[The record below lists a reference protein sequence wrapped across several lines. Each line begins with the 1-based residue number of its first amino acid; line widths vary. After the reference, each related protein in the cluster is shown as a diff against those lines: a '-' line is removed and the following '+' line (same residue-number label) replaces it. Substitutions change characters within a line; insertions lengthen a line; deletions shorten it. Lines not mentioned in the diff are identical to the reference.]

1 MGIARNCPKCGFDL
15 SNATSPIC
23 PACNTPILGIPKAGR
38 WIAAAVQIALSTTF
52 MLVFKF
58 PKVLILVFVGFIVV
72 GTALS
77 TVVKPRP
84 AGASARPQ
92 RPVSNPLVF
101 KILSVA
107 IGMDSFVMG
116 CILLFGFVS
125 FMNSWQRWHQYEG
138 HSYQRTNFVVT
149 KAYFQK
155 HNRGGPYLYASG
167 TVEGNKEW
175 MSLRPYLK
183 FIPHTQEEL
192 DTQVGAGTVIP
203 IYFFP
208 DMKGQ
213 ARVQVLSDSPPAEA
227 GRRAAMGTL
236 HSSLNGLAVTGVIL
250 FLLVLLR
257 RTCYTDREV
266 SFQQAGTGPGSLT

>member
-1 MGIARNCPKCGFDL
+1 MQ
-15 SNATSPIC
+15 
-23 PACNTPILGIPKAGR
+23 ILALPRVGR
-38 WIAAAVQIALSTTF
+38 WTIAAIQLVLSTTF

-58 PKVLILVFVGFIVV
+58 PKFIILIFATLIVV
-72 GTALS
+72 SAALS
-77 TVVKPRP
+77 ASIKPRP
-84 AGASARPQ
+84 AGAPAPPQ

-101 KILSVA
+101 KILSAA
-107 IGMDSFVMG
+107 IVLASFAMG
-116 CILLFGFVS
+116 CILLFGSVM

-138 HSYQRTNFVVT
+138 HPFQRTDFVVT

-167 TVEGNKEW
+167 TVEGSKEW

-183 FIPHTQEEL
+183 FVPQSQEEL
-192 DTQVGAGTVIP
+192 DTQVGAGMVIP

-208 DMKGQ
+208 DMKGH
-213 ARVQVLSDSPPAEA
+213 ARVQVVSDLPPAEA

-236 HSSLNGLAVTGVIL
+236 HSSLNGLAVTGVII
-250 FLLVLLR
+250 FLLILLR

-266 SFQQAGTGPGSLT
+266 SFQQAGTGSGSLT

>member
-1 MGIARNCPKCGFDL
+1 MGIVRNCPKCGFDL
-15 SNATSPIC
+15 SNATSAIC

-58 PKVLILVFVGFIVV
+58 PKVLIAVFVGFIVV

-77 TVVKPRP
+77 TVIKPRP
-84 AGASARPQ
+84 VGAPAPPQ

-101 KILSVA
+101 KILSIA
-107 IGMDSFVMG
+107 IALASLAMG
-116 CILLFGFVS
+116 CILLFGFVM

-138 HSYQRTNFVVT
+138 HPFQRTDFVVT
-149 KAYFQK
+149 KAYYQT
-155 HNRGGPYLYASG
+155 HTRGGPYLYASG

-183 FIPHTQEEL
+183 FVPHSQEEL

-208 DMKGQ
+208 DMKGSV
-213 ARVQVLSDSPPAEA
+213 RVQVLSDLPPAES
-227 GRRAAMGTL
+227 GRRAAMHTL
-236 HSSLNGLAVTGVIL
+236 RSSLNGLAVTAVIL
-250 FLLVLLR
+250 FLLIIMR
-257 RTCYTDREV
+257 RTCYVDKGT
-266 SFQQAGTGPGSLT
+266 SFQQASAGPGSVT